1 MLRVEVQDSANTMTL
16 VLQGRLVGEEAV
28 SARSLMTRYRA
39 GIRLIVD
46 LSEVSFMDASGED
59 LLSFFARFGAVFIA
73 DTSYSQYICER
84 LRLHVVVRA
93 PSDHDASNPSD
104 TTGMESD
111 RRARRPLVND

>member
-1 MLRVEVQDSANTMTL
+1 MLRVEVEDSADTMTL
-16 VLQGRLVGEEAV
+16 ILQGRLVGEEAV

-46 LSEVSFMDASGED
+46 LSEVTFMDASGED

-84 LRLHVVVRA
+84 LRVAVRA
-93 PSDHDASNPSD
+93 PSDHDAPNPSD
-104 TTGMESD
+104 TTGMEGD
-111 RRARRPLVND
+111 RHARRPLVND